1 MRRSNRGS
9 GLVEGVVGLHM
20 VIGGTVLAT
29 LLILNSGT
37 SILSKN
43 KILLV
48 TGQAAQ
54 YAAAHQSDA
63 DLQSETQA
71 FVQSL
76 MPVVGLT
83 PNRLSVTVTATA
95 VNGVQGQQVCV
106 TNQFPL
112 FGTAGGAFPT
122 QIQLADTEFAG
133 SSIVGSNP

>member
-1 MRRSNRGS
+1 MIKV
-9 GLVEGVVGLHM
+9 LVVDD
-20 VIGGTVLAT
+20 
-29 LLILNSGT
+29 
-37 SILSKN
+37 
-43 KILLV
+43 
-48 TGQAAQ
+48 QAAQ

-83 PNRLSVTVTATA
+83 PNRLSVTETAPA
-95 VNGVQGQQVCV
+95 VNGVQGQQVC
-106 TNQFPL
+106 
-112 FGTAGGAFPT
+112 GAFPT